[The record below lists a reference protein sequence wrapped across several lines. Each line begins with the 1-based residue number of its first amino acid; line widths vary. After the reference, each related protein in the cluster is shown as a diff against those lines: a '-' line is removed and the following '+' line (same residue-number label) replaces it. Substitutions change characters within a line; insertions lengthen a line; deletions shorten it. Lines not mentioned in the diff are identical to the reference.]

1 MNEIIEFINSLDI
14 YENDNIVLACSYGPD
29 SMCLLD
35 ILRKLKLNLII
46 AHVNHNFRKES
57 KEEYQA
63 LEKYCKERN
72 LIFEGTTL
80 TDKVTGNQE
89 EFYRNFR
96 YDFFKKIIE
105 KYNAKYLFTAH
116 HGDDLIET
124 ILMRLSRGSSL
135 KGYAGFNKITKTKNY
150 ILVRPLIYITKEEI
164 LNYVKSNNIPYATD
178 YTNSDNNYTRNKY
191 RNSILPIL
199 KEINP
204 QIHKKFIKFSNT
216 INEYNDYVETE
227 TANLYSTL
235 YKNNRIDLNEFILL
249 PNLIKKNL
257 LKKILLNIY
266 DNEIK
271 IINDKHIELIF
282 KLINND
288 KRNSFI
294 SLPHNIEVTKYY
306 NILEFSIHKNN
317 SNYDI
322 IFENELSKDNWMIF
336 KVISTD
342 IIKSNYLLRLNSKEI
357 KFPLHIRN
365 RITGDKII
373 LKNGTKKVGEI
384 FSESKIPKQERNII
398 PLLVDNNDNI
408 LWIPGIKKSK
418 FDKQIKEEYDIILKY
433 VKKEKKENE

>member
-342 IIKSNYLLRLNSKEI
+342 IIKSNYLLRLNS
-357 KFPLHIRN
+357 
-365 RITGDKII
+365 
-373 LKNGTKKVGEI
+373 
-384 FSESKIPKQERNII
+384 
-398 PLLVDNNDNI
+398 
-408 LWIPGIKKSK
+408 
-418 FDKQIKEEYDIILKY
+418 
-433 VKKEKKENE
+433 